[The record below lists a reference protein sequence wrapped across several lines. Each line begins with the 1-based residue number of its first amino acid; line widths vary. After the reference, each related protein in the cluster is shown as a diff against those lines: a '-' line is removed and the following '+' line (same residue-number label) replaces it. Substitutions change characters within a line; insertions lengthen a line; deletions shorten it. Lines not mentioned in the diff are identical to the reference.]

1 MLRCTHLNAKGE
13 RKRAFRFYLFA
24 DEIKAVKKIDE
35 YKSNFEKASA
45 TYLLCAFLALVCQ
58 MFVKQYG
65 CHLKRKK
72 THAVSRHFLTL
83 PSAHPIWVLVYK
95 KGETN
100 DTDLDMT

>member
-72 THAVSRHFLTL
+72 TMQYLAISSLSHPLI
-83 PSAHPIWVLVYK
+83 PS
-95 KGETN
+95 GF
-100 DTDLDMT
+100 